1 MTVADALMLWAI
13 ERVYPSDFTSR
24 KQSIRKL
31 EKSRFWGFHMKIVI
45 SKSGLAVSLP
55 KNANISGTI
64 QAMKIP
70 KLSLCIEDWSFLVT

>member
-1 MTVADALMLWAI
+1 MTVADALRLWAI

-45 SKSGLAVSLP
+45 SKSGLAVSVHE
-55 KNANISGTI
+55 NGNISGT
-64 QAMKIP
+64 
-70 KLSLCIEDWSFLVT
+70 T

>member
-31 EKSRFWGFHMKIVI
+31 EKSRFWGFHM
-45 SKSGLAVSLP
+45 
-55 KNANISGTI
+55 NALIYKGTFGN
-64 QAMKIP
+64 KGFENK
-70 KLSLCIEDWSFLVT
+70 KLTLLGVV